1 MNGTTGRPA
10 SRMSRLAT
18 SLSIAKAEPVTAEPT
33 NGTSAGSRA
42 PCTVPSSPFGPCR
55 TGNTT
60 SKRIA
65 ALPLG
70 APASHNMKSP
80 LPPGISP
87 ICSAVLGIV
96 SAAAPVP
103 APLPASQTSQRPSL
117 DMPINE
123 TSYRLRVENHYS
135 AAPTD
140 IAIHGLSEFDEPLP
154 QYGVGVQ
161 ATIEMLDATVAT
173 AGPRY
178 YGFVIGGTF
187 PVSVAS
193 NWLSTACDQ
202 CSGSIA
208 MSPLATKVESTAAD
222 LRSARDPEF
231 FGGRIRD
238 RIYRCACRLIARRQ
252 TKSIRK
258 RPRFHGNIY
267 GHRA

>member
-1 MNGTTGRPA
+1 MIALTRAGRPGCGNWF
-10 SRMSRLAT
+10 RY
-18 SLSIAKAEPVTAEPT
+18 
-33 NGTSAGSRA
+33 RA
-42 PCTVPSSPFGPCR
+42 VSPKRER
-55 TGNTT
+55 TEKMTG
-60 SKRIA
+60 K
-65 ALPLG
+65 PLG
-70 APASHNMKSP
+70 RSGLTKEM
-80 LPPGISP
+80 
-87 ICSAVLGIV
+87 
-96 SAAAPVP
+96 
-103 APLPASQTSQRPSL
+103 L
-117 DMPINE
+117 DDVI
-123 TSYRLRVENHYS
+123 LRVENHYS

-161 ATIEMLDATVAT
+161 ATIEMLDRVESPATVAT

-252 TKSIRK
+252 TKSIRR